1 MISFFKRLIHR
12 SDNLYERDMQFIAQ
26 LQREP
31 VAKRRRNRR

>member
-1 MISFFKRLIHR
+1 MISLFRRMMHR
-12 SDNLYERDMQFIAQ
+12 SDNLWARDQWFINQ